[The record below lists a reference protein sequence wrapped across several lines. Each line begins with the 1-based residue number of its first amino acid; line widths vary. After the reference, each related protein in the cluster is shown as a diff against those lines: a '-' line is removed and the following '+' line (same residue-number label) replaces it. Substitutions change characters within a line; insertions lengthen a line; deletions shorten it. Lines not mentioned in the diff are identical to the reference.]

1 MSLDDSGLKS
11 GIEDVLDHH
20 TADES
25 DSPDSTDDFAANLT
39 DAIITYLGDVVIDY
53 PAAPGIQP
61 AAPSP
66 IPDPSFSSGDMT
78 PIVPPDAM
86 ASALEAGIKASIAAS
101 DPDSASASNWAP
113 ADAAYS
119 AVLLGIGAAWQ
130 SSDGYIATG
139 ATVAAQMVGFDD
151 AWAVG
156 MDDGSVSDVAQ
167 ELADRI
173 HDATTAAMFT
183 GAYLKGGFIGPAP
196 HVSALS

>member
-11 GIEDVLDHH
+11 DIEDVLDHH
-20 TADES
+20 AADES
-25 DSPDSTDDFAANLT
+25 DSPDSTDDFAASLT

-53 PAAPGIQP
+53 PPAPGLQP
-61 AAPSP
+61 SAPSP
-66 IPDPSFSSGDMT
+66 IPDPSFSSGDAT
-78 PIVPPDAM
+78 PIVPPDSM

-101 DPDSASASNWAP
+101 NPDSASASNWAP
-113 ADAAYS
+113 ADAAYA
-119 AVLLGIGAAWQ
+119 AVLVAIGAAWQ
-130 SSDGYIATG
+130 TNDGYISTG
-139 ATVAAQMVGFDD
+139 ATVAAQLVGFDD

-173 HDATTAAMFT
+173 HSATTAAMFT

>member
-11 GIEDVLDHH
+11 DIEDVLQHH
-20 TADES
+20 YDDQS
-25 DSPDSTDDFAANLT
+25 DSPDSTDDFASSLT

-53 PAAPGIQP
+53 PAAPGIMTP
-61 AAPSP
+61 PGT
-66 IPDPSFSSGDMT
+66 PDPSFSSGDMT
-78 PIVPPDAM
+78 PIVPPDSM

-101 DPDSASASNWAP
+101 DPDSVSASNWAP
-113 ADAAYS
+113 ADAAYA
-119 AVLLGIGAAWQ
+119 AVLVAIGIVWQ
-130 SSDGYIATG
+130 SNDGYIATG

-156 MDDGSVSDVAQ
+156 MDDGSISDVAQ

-183 GAYLKGGFIGPAP
+183 GAYLKAAFIGPGP